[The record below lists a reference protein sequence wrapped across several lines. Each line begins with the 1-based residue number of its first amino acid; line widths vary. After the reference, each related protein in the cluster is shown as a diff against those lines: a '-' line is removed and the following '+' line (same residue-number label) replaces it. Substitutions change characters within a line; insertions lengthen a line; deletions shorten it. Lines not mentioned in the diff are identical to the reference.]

1 MCLWF
6 EPVFWAKKRTRTLTF
21 LRVQLKF
28 IWRKRG
34 DSLRDIQIITCFNFI
49 LFLHS
54 FFVTMSLS
62 RRGCKQPFHRLFG
75 RLAFVVVYG
84 IVCKPTPNP
93 FESPFGNVKTKRT
106 GKNLPVRF
114 VWRKRGDSNPWARE
128 DYTISNRAR
137 YDHFDT
143 LPYYVFILKLCR
155 DFYRQLFYFICFL
168 FKCQLFFKR
177 FIKLFKV
184 FWFFAPLRQLLRFPC
199 SAYFD
204 INHLQ
209 NKLRYD
215 IIRYGE
221 FYGSHRI

>member
-1 MCLWF
+1 MCLGF
-6 EPVFWAKKRTRTLTF
+6 D
-21 LRVQLKF
+21 
-28 IWRKRG
+28 WRKRG
-34 DSLRDIQIITCFNFI
+34 DSLRNIIPLRLLSLYSSYTSLIFI
-49 LFLHS
+49 
-54 FFVTMSLS
+54 VSLS
-62 RRGCKQPFHRLFG
+62 LSLAKKHIYMMKGKTGIQPFPAG
-75 RLAFVVVYG
+75 G
-84 IVCKPTPNP
+84 SPTAG
-93 FESPFGNVKTKRT
+93 FS
-106 GKNLPVRF
+106 LPLKCERRQRVAAYSSSELPPIKKDTQGVF
-114 VWRKRGDSNPWARE
+114 FYWRKRGDSNPWARE

-168 FKCQLFFKR
+168 FKCQLFFKC

-199 SAYFD
+199 SAYYD

-221 FYGSHRI
+221 IYGSHRI

>member
-1 MCLWF
+1 MAGLDHRNDDNRFGVYSSPRSISAPKEHPWQAGD
-6 EPVFWAKKRTRTLTF
+6 VTV
-21 LRVQLKF
+21 RVG
-28 IWRKRG
+28 I
-34 DSLRDIQIITCFNFI
+34 
-49 LFLHS
+49 
-54 FFVTMSLS
+54 
-62 RRGCKQPFHRLFG
+62 QPFPASGNLRLDF
-75 RLAFVVVYG
+75 RFAKMRTTATSCRVLNPG
-84 IVCKPTPNP
+84 IV
-93 FESPFGNVKTKRT
+93 SAKTK
-106 GKNLPVRF
+106 GHLQGVLLF
-114 VWRKRGDSNPWARE
+114 WRKRGDSNPWARE

-168 FKCQLFFKR
+168 FKCQLFFNR

-199 SAYFD
+199 SAYYD

-221 FYGSHRI
+221 IYGSYRI

>member
-1 MCLWF
+1 MALWR
-6 EPVFWAKKRTRTLTF
+6 VLDYTKLNADIAKIIFDLGF
-21 LRVQLKF
+21 D
-28 IWRKRG
+28 WRKRG
-34 DSLRDIQIITCFNFI
+34 DSLRT
-49 LFLHS
+49 LFLFACYRSTPLILLS
-54 FFVTMSLS
+54 FVLFLCRYHAGVANNRFIGCLVGSFSLET
-62 RRGCKQPFHRLFG
+62 QALF
-75 RLAFVVVYG
+75 YE
-84 IVCKPTPNP
+84 PTSNP
-93 FESPFGNVKTKRT
+93 FESPFGNVKIKRT

-184 FWFFAPLRQLLRFPC
+184 FWFFAPLHQLLRFPC
-199 SAYFD
+199 SAYYD

-221 FYGSHRI
+221 IYGSHCI